1 VGLRRM
7 KREILLLQYIVTE
20 GCRYAWRSLK
30 NCVKTLIGRKPYHDE
45 CLVFFRQYILHQL
58 GLQRIWAI
66 TCATNSTWE
75 GAASLASLT
84 MCTINFAR
92 VSGLA
97 YLHTPLSIAAHA
109 DRPVRQWAVAWESL
123 FNLGA
128 GEEPCNGGTL
138 GVVDAGHYGLLNL
151 DLCFGLRQRE
161 MELLD
166 GFRDLIPEFRR
177 KYYLDK
183 SPRTTDEVTVAVH
196 IRRGD
201 VRPNDPYMFTRTE
214 TILKTVLAVKSILE
228 SHKVPFSIRVYSQG
242 DVADFAE
249 LVPLGVEFFL
259 DADPIWTMQELIEA
273 DVLIVAKGNFSY
285 YAGVISDGIKI
296 FEPQIFG
303 PANSV
308 RQLPIAGTPACPLA
322 WSWPIFSKLKSWIP
336 CQSDGLF
343 DPAAFERQLLLL
355 LEAKEKAR
363 SGTPR

>member
-1 VGLRRM
+1 
-7 KREILLLQYIVTE
+7 
-20 GCRYAWRSLK
+20 
-30 NCVKTLIGRKPYHDE
+30 
-45 CLVFFRQYILHQL
+45 
-58 GLQRIWAI
+58 
-66 TCATNSTWE
+66 
-75 GAASLASLT
+75 
-84 MCTINFAR
+84 
-92 VSGLA
+92 
-97 YLHTPLSIAAHA
+97 
-109 DRPVRQWAVAWESL
+109 
-123 FNLGA
+123 
-128 GEEPCNGGTL
+128 
-138 GVVDAGHYGLLNL
+138 
-151 DLCFGLRQRE
+151 

-183 SPRTTDEVTVAVH
+183 SPRTADEVTVAIH

-201 VRPNDPYMFTRTE
+201 VRPNNPYMFTRTE
-214 TILKTVLAVKSILE
+214 TILKSFSAVKSILE

-259 DADPIWTMQELIEA
+259 DVDPIWTMQELIEA

-296 FEPQIFG
+296 YEPHIFG

-322 WSWPIFSKLKSWIP
+322 WSWPIFSKLESWIP

-343 DPAAFERQLLLL
+343 DPAAFERQLFLL

-363 SGTPR
+363 SGTPG